1 MTYHI
6 FELRQYLLH
15 PGQREMLIELFDRE
29 FVESQEAVGMWVVGQ
44 FRDVDR
50 PDHFVWVRGF
60 RDMTA
65 RAQALAEFYG
75 GPVWKEHRDAANA
88 TMIDSDDVLLLRPA
102 LPGSG
107 FRALEG
113 TGPPPESLV
122 AVALFHRSTPID
134 TEFVQLLADQV
145 RPALVDSGAR
155 PLACLDTESAENTF
169 PALPVRSGENVVA
182 WFASFPSMA
191 HHRTYAERLEAMPDL
206 LPRRSGPPKH
216 LRLVPTSRSR
226 LR

>member
-15 PGQREMLIELFDRE
+15 PGQRETLVELFDRE
-29 FVESQEAVGMWVVGQ
+29 FVESQEGVGMWVVGQ

-50 PDHFVWVRGF
+50 PDRFVWVRGF

-65 RAQALAEFYG
+65 RAQVLAEFYG
-75 GPVWKEHRDAANA
+75 GPVWTQHRDAANA

-107 FRALEG
+107 FPPLER

-122 AVALFHRSTPID
+122 AVTLFHRPTPID
-134 TEFVQLLADQV
+134 ADFVQLLADQV

-155 PLACLDTESAENTF
+155 PLACLETEPAENTF
-169 PALPVRSGENVVA
+169 PALPVRTGENVLA
-182 WFASFPSMA
+182 WFASFPITA

-206 LPRRSGPPKH
+206 LARLSGPPEH
-216 LRLVPTSRSR
+216 LRLVPTARSA